1 MSARTT
7 AAIVACA
14 LIGAG
19 AGFAVGSRVLTTR
32 PGIDDAP
39 RIAVAGVG
47 SALPQVSLPDL
58 SGRRRG
64 LDEWRGRPVV
74 LNFFATWCE
83 PCVREMPLLQA
94 AADDGA
100 ARAAVIG
107 IAQDDPDA
115 VRSFVDRLAVRYPV
129 LLDLP
134 ASGLSIRLGDRRGVL
149 PYTVLV
155 DAGGTIKATREGSFV
170 DRAAFDGW
178 LEQSL
183 AD

>member
-1 MSARTT
+1 MSGRTT

-19 AGFAVGSRVLTTR
+19 AGFFVGSRVLATR
-32 PGIDDAP
+32 PGP
-39 RIAVAGVG
+39 ERPGVEIATVG
-47 SALPQVSLPDL
+47 SALPAVSLPDL
-58 SGRRRG
+58 GGKRRD
-64 LDEWRGRPVV
+64 LDEWRGRPVL
-74 LNFFATWCE
+74 LNFWATWCE
-83 PCVREMPLLQA
+83 PCVREMPMLQA
-94 AADDGA
+94 AADDRA

-115 VRSFVDRLAVRYPV
+115 VRAFVERLSVRYPI

-134 ASGLSIRLGDRRGVL
+134 ASGLSLKLGDRRGVL

-155 DAGGTIKATREGSFV
+155 DASGTIRATRAGTFP
-170 DRAAFDGW
+170 DRAALDTW